1 MNVSQPP
8 ARRILEAGKWLF
20 AAKGYE
26 QTTTVMIARQAGT
39 SESQIIKHFQSK
51 QGVLEA
57 IFNEG
62 WSRIAQQLEGVRSI
76 SSGYE
81 RLEVLVSVVLSAFYS
96 DAALK
101 ELLLF
106 EGRRMRKEGSLM
118 LTNGYL
124 SLVHMVDECLGQIRS
139 SGGLKPELNPQ
150 ALRSAVMGM
159 FEGMLR
165 DQLLGSRGIY
175 PADYSLE
182 SIRLVFRHVL
192 KAFLVTDS
200 AHLADSSLP

>member
-1 MNVSQPP
+1 VISRFSAPSPVDVSQPP
-8 ARRILEAGKWLF
+8 GRRILDTAKWLF

-26 QTTTVMIARQAGT
+26 QTTTAMIARQAST

-62 WSRIAQQLEGVRSI
+62 WSRIAKQLEGVGSI

-81 RLEVLVSVVLSAFYS
+81 RLEVLVSVVLSAFHS

-118 LTNGYL
+118 LTSGYL
-124 SLVHMVDECLGQIRS
+124 SLVHMVDE
-139 SGGLKPELNPQ
+139 
-150 ALRSAVMGM
+150 
-159 FEGMLR
+159 
-165 DQLLGSRGIY
+165 
-175 PADYSLE
+175 
-182 SIRLVFRHVL
+182 
-192 KAFLVTDS
+192 
-200 AHLADSSLP
+200 